1 MDGRGT
7 PDGNNL
13 EAVSTLKGS
22 HRDKFHLGATFHPR
36 WRRLPF
42 SEQSQPAQPASLVYH
57 RRHIAGGRVVG
68 ETLSLSKEKEE
79 ERETPRRRGRNA
91 ITAALNLFEV
101 HCATGG
107 GVNGNAT
114 SSTSLSLSSL
124 LVLLPAALPPF
135 ARPLRAEDR
144 HNATGEGMRGW
155 LENNRRA
162 DLFPLFFL
170 STEEGRRKSADC
182 GE

>member
-22 HRDKFHLGATFHPR
+22 HRDKFYLGATFHPR

-79 ERETPRRRGRNA
+79 ERERLLGVAAVTQLRPHL
-91 ITAALNLFEV
+91 ICLKYTAPPAEV
-101 HCATGG
+101 LMATRPHPLL
-107 GVNGNAT
+107 
-114 SSTSLSLSSL
+114 SLSLLPSRSSSRRSS
-124 LVLLPAALPPF
+124 PFRAPPSSRGPPQCHGGGNEGL
-135 ARPLRAEDR
+135 ARE
-144 HNATGEGMRGW
+144 
-155 LENNRRA
+155 
-162 DLFPLFFL
+162 
-170 STEEGRRKSADC
+170 
-182 GE
+182 